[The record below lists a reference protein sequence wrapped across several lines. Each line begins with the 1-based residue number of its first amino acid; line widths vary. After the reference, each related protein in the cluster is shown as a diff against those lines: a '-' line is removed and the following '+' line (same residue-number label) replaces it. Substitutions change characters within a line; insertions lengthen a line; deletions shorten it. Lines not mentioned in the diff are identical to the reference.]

1 MSRDGWRAG
10 LHPVTK
16 HNPMSILNQ
25 NLELMVADCN
35 LLRSKNTELIQQVQQ
50 MNERIYQMELAL
62 QSWKEEPST
71 ESTTGSLTEQNIT
84 DILSDLQLEE
94 AITEHIHTQVDWSDV
109 IRVDLSLSGNE
120 IETECDADRWEI
132 ERYIAR
138 DLSTALEESIREI
151 LQNFNTGKE
160 VSDDSI

>member
-1 MSRDGWRAG
+1 
-10 LHPVTK
+10 
-16 HNPMSILNQ
+16 MSILNQ

-62 QSWKEEPST
+62 QSWKEEPPK
-71 ESTTGSLTEQNIT
+71 ESNTGSLTGDEIES
-84 DILSDLQLEE
+84 IISLLELEE
-94 AITEHIHTQVDWSDV
+94 TITEQILCRTDWDDLV
-109 IRVDLSLSGNE
+109 EVDLSLSGNE
-120 IETECDADRWEI
+120 IETSVDSERWKI
-132 ERYIAR
+132 ERYISR
-138 DLSTALEESIREI
+138 ELSQLLEESLREI